1 MAGKNRNR
9 GKKRT
14 NRLIKVQ
21 KNKAYFKRFQP
32 KFKRRQDG
40 KTDYQARRG
49 LCAQY
54 KNKFNTPKYRLVVRN
69 TNKDVIAQVVY
80 SRMQGDVVICA
91 AYEIGSNRSLA
102 LNAYWTSGELLGAL
116 VSSRKL

>member
-1 MAGKNRNR
+1 MAKKQNR

-32 KFKRRQDG
+32 KFRRRREG

-54 KNKFNTPKYRLVVRN
+54 KNKFNTPKYRLVVRT
-69 TNKDVIAQVVY
+69 TNRDVI
-80 SRMQGDVVICA
+80 C
-91 AYEIGSNRSLA
+91 
-102 LNAYWTSGELLGAL
+102 
-116 VSSRKL
+116 